1 MKHILPL
8 FLCTLCAIAAQN
20 AAGAETTVPDTTASR
35 TETAIPTPT
44 AEKGR
49 ITQTVEVQAIVS
61 GVRPAQSS
69 VSVKINPAPLFSIF
83 LGNLRFAGM
92 WNGFSKPTPLF
103 ASAAS
108 QPAKLTH
115 PLYIGFPSAAE
126 KTPLSCAIEF
136 KAFSFIHT
144 FVFVSGEKAA
154 ANQDPSLSFD
164 KMSPGAGM
172 YVPIEIEMYGRLLPE
187 GISAS
192 VAFAWKSV
200 PLTVER
206 IPAYVSPS
214 AAKKAGTLHRE
225 TLYAHAFMEQFDFKT
240 AHSRLNMRF
249 AQGNNPQTS
258 DFQAFS
264 RIQFTH
270 FVLPYSYSLQWFMCT
285 PHYVNQSG
293 TSEKHSV
300 KFSFNPQLT
309 FVFAHSPIRSVK
321 LGVAS
326 EVAYETPKKES
337 SSGTGKKSGSGKTK
351 NKKRKTQEKSPWTAA
366 LKTSIV
372 VQAPPVKTEVS
383 CSVSDMRV
391 IKKADSVYPIVQDKT
406 SVTVKSLVS
415 FTPPYANKKLKRTW
429 DWSCQW
435 LCMPQS
441 SLILKE
447 YRLTSAVSAKFVP
460 LERIRTTVGVS
471 AQLIFFA
478 PQKTQTYERSYL
490 IKLKAVSLIPL
501 QYTRKNSISFD
512 TSCSFTGGENKA
524 NGFKGDITAKIRF

>member
-8 FLCTLCAIAAQN
+8 FLYTLCAIAAQN
-20 AAGAETTVPDTTASR
+20 AAASETTIPGTTASR

-49 ITQTVEVQAIVS
+49 ITQTVEFQAIVS
-61 GVRPAQSS
+61 GMRPAQSS
-69 VSVKINPAPLFSIF
+69 VSIKINPSPLFSLF
-83 LGNLRFAGM
+83 LGNVRFAGM
-92 WNGFSKPTPLF
+92 WNGFSKPATGT
-103 ASAAS
+103 ASATS
-108 QPAKLTH
+108 QPAKPVH

-126 KTPLSCAIEF
+126 KTPLSCALEF

-144 FVFVSGEKAA
+144 LVFVSGEKAA
-154 ANQDPSLSFD
+154 ANQAPSLSFG
-164 KMSPGAGM
+164 KMSPGTGI
-172 YVPIEIEMYGRLLPE
+172 YVPFEIEVYGRLLPE

-192 VAFAWKSV
+192 AAFAWKSV

-214 AAKKAGTLHRE
+214 AAKKAGTLYTE
-225 TLYAHAFMEQFDFKT
+225 TLYSHAFMQQFDFKT
-240 AHSRLNMRF
+240 AHSRLSMRF

-258 DFQAFS
+258 AFQAFT
-264 RIQFTH
+264 RIYFIRSL
-270 FVLPYSYSLQWFMCT
+270 LPYSYSLQWFMCT

-321 LGVAS
+321 IGAAS
-326 EVAYETPKKES
+326 EIAYETPKKEAAS
-337 SSGTGKKSGSGKTK
+337 ETGKKPGSGKTK
-351 NKKRKTQEKSPWTAA
+351 KGKKQNQSPWTAA
-366 LKTSIV
+366 LKTGIV

-391 IKKADSVYPIVQDKT
+391 IKKADSVYPAVHDKT
-406 SVTVKSLVS
+406 SVTVKSLIS
-415 FTPPYANKKLKRTW
+415 FTPPYASKKVKRTW

-435 LCMPQS
+435 LCIPQGAR
-441 SLILKE
+441 ILKE
-447 YRLTSAVSAKFVP
+447 YRLTSSFSASFIP
-460 LERIRTTVGVS
+460 LERIRTTVGAS

-478 PQKTQTYERSYL
+478 PQKTHTYERSYL
-490 IKLKAVSLIPL
+490 IKLKAVSFIPL
-501 QYTRKNSISFD
+501 QYTRKNSVSLD